1 MEAALN
7 IAGDNRPVLL
17 LVDGHAYAY
26 RAFYAIRS
34 LSSPTGQPTNA
45 IYGFVKMLQKVITQ
59 SRATHVAVVWD
70 GGLAAGRQKALPG
83 YKAQRPEMPADLSSQ
98 LDEIVEFLHA
108 YGITT
113 LCEDGVEADDWIA
126 RLALD
131 AQQSGHYVVIAS
143 ADKDFFQLVG
153 PNLTIINPNDKE
165 ARFWCATDVVTK
177 TGVQPAQIIDWLSLL
192 GDAVDNIP
200 GVDGVGPKTAA
211 DLLQKF
217 GSVDEL
223 YAKLQTVTSERIR
236 KALEA
241 AKQDVYR
248 NRELVRLWNE
258 VAKEVNLEDLKPQ
271 PVVAEHLAE
280 LYRKWG
286 FKSLLAELEQR
297 KKQAEPLLC

>member
-1 MEAALN
+1 MDAVLN
-7 IAGDNRPVLL
+7 IAGDTRPVLL

-34 LSSPTGQPTNA
+34 LNSPTGQPTNA
-45 IYGFVKMLQKVITQ
+45 IYGFVKMLQKVIAQ
-59 SRATHVAVVWD
+59 SKATHVAVVWD
-70 GGLAAGRQKALPG
+70 GGLAAARQKALPG

-98 LDEIVEFLHA
+98 LDQIVEFLQA
-108 YGITT
+108 YGITS

-131 AQQSGHYVVIAS
+131 AQNAGCYVVIAS

-153 PNLTIINPNDKE
+153 DDITLLNPNDKE
-165 ARFWCATDVVTK
+165 VRFWSAADVVAK
-177 TGVQPAQIIDWLSLL
+177 TGVQPNQIIDWLSLL

-217 GSVDEL
+217 GSIDQI
-223 YAKLQTVTSERIR
+223 YAQLGTISSERTK

-241 AKQDVYR
+241 AKADVYR
-248 NRELVRLWNE
+248 NRELVRLW
-258 VAKEVNLEDLKPQ
+258 
-271 PVVAEHLAE
+271 AE
-280 LYRKWG
+280 LTKPVSLEECSQQSPAEDKLALMYQKWG
-286 FKSLLAELEQR
+286 FKSLLNELEQR